1 MSIAHSVGAAG
12 RQRVLTPDKPKRS
25 SLLTWPALIVVLI
38 GQAIMSVWFFR
49 ASIQGQ
55 SDLARAVMLGCI
67 PLAAIWSAI
76 SLLRSMRT
84 APARNP
90 LN

>member
-12 RQRVLTPDKPKRS
+12 RRRALMPDKPRRS
-25 SLLTWPALIVVLI
+25 SLLSLPVLTGVLI
-38 GQAIMSVWFFR
+38 TQAVTSVWFFHE
-49 ASIQGQ
+49 SIQGP

-76 SLLRSMRT
+76 SLLRSMRIV
-84 APARNP
+84 RS
-90 LN
+90 

>member
-12 RQRVLTPDKPKRS
+12 RQRALTPDKPKRS
-25 SLLTWPALIVVLI
+25 SLLTSPALIGVLI
-38 GQAIMSVWFFR
+38 AQAVMSVWFFR
-49 ASIQGQ
+49 ESIQGPT
-55 SDLARAVMLGCI
+55 DLAGAVMLGCI

-84 APARNP
+84 VRN
-90 LN
+90 

>member
-12 RQRVLTPDKPKRS
+12 RQRALMPDKPKRS
-25 SLLTWPALIVVLI
+25 SLLTSPVLI
-38 GQAIMSVWFFR
+38 GLMIVQAVMSVWFFHE
-49 ASIQGQ
+49 SIQGP
-55 SDLARAVMLGCI
+55 SDLARAVLLGCI

-84 APARNP
+84 VRS
-90 LN
+90 